1 MKNKIK
7 KVFKSRMFI
16 CILTVLVTGTISV
29 YAVIYFP
36 SNQVTY
42 DNGTSGLKSS
52 YVQGAID
59 ELYTTFASSMQSGV
73 YMYYSVNSFT
83 RTGSMS
89 SSYVNMPSGVSLYRC
104 NIDGTS
110 CSTIASSDSDV
121 SFNNIYVTNEYMYYV
136 SNLFELGGGALY
148 GYYVLSNGVSLYR
161 CNVDGSNCSAK
172 ISVSGNRN
180 ISNVYATDDY
190 LYYAA
195 NSFTQTGS
203 MSSGYVNMPNGASLY
218 RCNIDGENCS
228 TVTSSSGT
236 TSIG

>member
-7 KVFKSRMFI
+7 KVFKNRIFI
-16 CILTVLVTGTISV
+16 CILTALVTGTVSV
-29 YAVIYFP
+29 CAVTYFP

-42 DNGTSGLKSS
+42 NNTTSGLKSS
-52 YVQGAID
+52 DVQGAID
-59 ELYTTFASSMQSGV
+59 ELYSSCSSSMQSGD
-73 YMYYSVNSFT
+73 YIYYAVNSFKQA
-83 RTGSMS
+83 GSMS
-89 SSYVNMPSGVSLYRC
+89 SGYVNMPSGASLYRC
-104 NIDGTS
+104 NIDGTN
-110 CSTIASSDSDV
+110 CSKIASSDSDV

-136 SNLFELGGGALY
+136 SNSFDLSGGAFDN
-148 GYYVLSNGVSLYR
+148 YVLSNGASLYS
-161 CNVDGSNCSAK
+161 CNVDGSNCSVK

-190 LYYAA
+190 LYYAS
-195 NSFTQTGS
+195 NSFKQAGS
-203 MSSGYVNMPNGASLY
+203 MSGGYVNMPSGASLY